1 MARQAGVPV
10 VPVAVKNS
18 DVLMG
23 KGTGVAR
30 SGILEMVVKPPL
42 RIMTTGTDEE
52 IDDQIAEARHEIA
65 KELGVEP

>member
-1 MARQAGVPV
+1 
-10 VPVAVKNS
+10 
-18 DVLMG
+18 
-23 KGTGVAR
+23 
-30 SGILEMVVKPPL
+30 MVVKPPL